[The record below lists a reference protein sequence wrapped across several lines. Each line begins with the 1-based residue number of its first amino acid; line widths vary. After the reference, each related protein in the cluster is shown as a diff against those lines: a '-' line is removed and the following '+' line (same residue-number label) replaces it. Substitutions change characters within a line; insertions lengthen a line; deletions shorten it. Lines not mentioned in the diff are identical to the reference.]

1 MSIRKIK
8 DSSSNLDKALNR
20 LEECFKNEHIDD
32 FLIDAAIHRF
42 ETVIRLTWKLLD
54 RSLSYEGIIPE
65 SPRKNLKLAYSI
77 NWIDNELIWLKI
89 LGLNEQIIHAYIEDK
104 IAPDLFKQIKT
115 VIPEINRLSKF
126 LKDKLESYEETTKRQ
141 HAV

>member
-20 LEECFKNEHIDD
+20 LEECFKNERTDD

-65 SPRKNLKLAYSI
+65 SPRKNLKIAYSI

-89 LGLNEQIIHAYIEDK
+89 IGLNEQIIHAYIEDK

-115 VIPEINRLSKF
+115 VIPEITRLSQ
-126 LKDKLESYEETTKRQ
+126 LIKDKLEAYEETTKRQ